1 MVKYH
6 FITFATPEFMSYAE
20 DNVKSALSI
29 GGFDT
34 AKIYT
39 LNDIDSDFESKNSNI
54 LTQPRGSGY
63 WLWKPYII
71 FKKLLEMDE
80 NDVLCYNDS
89 KYIWK
94 TNVRRLEA
102 DILNNKNIGVYTNKP
117 NSGNYFEKQL
127 TKGDS
132 FLLMNIPDNNYGNEI
147 KNSAQAWAGFILL
160 RKCFNPIRFVSE
172 WLTYSQDYRIITD
185 SQSMLVKN
193 DSSFIENRHDQS
205 ILSLLC
211 KKWGVQMHT
220 LDDNILLDIRN
231 PIQQQ
236 PQQQQQQQQQQPQQQ
251 QQQQQPQQQQQQ
263 QQQHQRQ
270 QPHQLQKMMYKHQ
283 QSSHLFKFKKK

>member
-6 FITFATPEFMSYAE
+6 FITYATPDFMSYAE
-20 DNVKSALSI
+20 NNVKSALEI

-39 LNDIDSDFESKNSNI
+39 PDDLDNYFKAKNSHI
-54 LTQPRGSGY
+54 LNQPRGSGY

-71 FKKLLEMDE
+71 FKKLLEIDE
-80 NDVLCYNDS
+80 NDILCYNDS

-94 TNVRRLEA
+94 TNVRKLEN
-102 DILNNKNIGVYTNKP
+102 DMLSNKNIGVYTNKP
-117 NSGNYFEKQL
+117 NSGNYLEKQL
-127 TKGDS
+127 TKGDA
-132 FLLMNIPDNNYGNEI
+132 FLLTNVPNNNYI
-147 KNSAQAWAGFILL
+147 KNSAQVWAGFILL

-193 DSSFIENRHDQS
+193 DQSFIENRHDQS

-211 KKWGVQMHT
+211 KKWGIQMHK
-220 LDDNILLDIRN
+220 LDNNILIDIRN
-231 PIQQQ
+231 Q
-236 PQQQQQQQQQQPQQQ
+236 
-251 QQQQQPQQQQQQ
+251 
-263 QQQHQRQ
+263 
-270 QPHQLQKMMYKHQ
+270 
-283 QSSHLFKFKKK
+283 